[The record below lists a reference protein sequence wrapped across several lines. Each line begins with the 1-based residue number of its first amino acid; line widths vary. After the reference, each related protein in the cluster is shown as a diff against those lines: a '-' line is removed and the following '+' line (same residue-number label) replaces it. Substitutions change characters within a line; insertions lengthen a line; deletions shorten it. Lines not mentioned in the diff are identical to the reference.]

1 MEQSKGPAG
10 SAAGTTGTRC
20 QTDIDAHG
28 GYGWRLV
35 ASNGRAMAVAA
46 VSFGSP
52 GQCRAAFVALCAEHA
67 DHSGGIQHRKG
78 GGGWIWALR
87 DKTGTV
93 VAVSPR
99 TYERHATCRS
109 AYDRFRAMLPGLK
122 VEEEAFWGI
131 S

>member
-1 MEQSKGPAG
+1 MEQPKEAAR

-20 QTDIDAHG
+20 QIDIDAHG

-35 ASNGRAMAVAA
+35 ASNGRSVAVAG
-46 VSFGSP
+46 VSFGSHAR
-52 GQCRAAFVALCAEHA
+52 CRAAFVVLCAEHA
-67 DHSGGIQHRKG
+67 YHSGGIQHRQG
-78 GGGWIWALR
+78 GGGWIWVLR
-87 DKTGTV
+87 DRAGTV
-93 VAVSPR
+93 VATSPR

-122 VEEEAFWGI
+122 VEEEAFWGN